1 MWPFPQVINNVLDH
15 QERWQSSRSSPTQQT
30 SAVYSVFIFQNSDVL
45 LDILEGPL
53 DATLVILAGQ
63 KRNSAVEQGFVLLSM

>member
-1 MWPFPQVINNVLDH
+1 MALPG
-15 QERWQSSRSSPTQQT
+15 
-30 SAVYSVFIFQNSDVL
+30 

-63 KRNSAVEQGFVLLSM
+63 KRNSAVEQGFVFLVEIV